1 MTFSKR
7 TLLILL
13 CFCVTQLQA
22 QLTPGPEKNPLAN
35 KPEAIKVGKKTY
47 ENSCQLCHGGDG
59 RGGRGPAL
67 ATGNFQHGGE
77 DWQLFQN
84 IRRGIAATQMPAFE
98 LPNNEI
104 WELVTYLRSLSG
116 TVTEEVVEGD
126 VAAGARLFA
135 EKGACLTCHEVNGQ
149 GGRLGPD
156 LSIVGKWTAKALRE
170 AILNPNQREGR
181 EPNTVFVKTKDG
193 QEIRG
198 LRKNEDSFT
207 LQLMDIVGDFHLLQ
221 KKDLAETKY
230 EEKSLMPEDYGKQF
244 SGEELQNLVAYL
256 KSLQARNL
264 AKVSAVPLEGGLAYD
279 RIRHSGR
286 EPRNWLTYFGDY
298 QGRHYSDLSEITPAN
313 VNGLQTRWA
322 FQAPVAGNLQATPL
336 VVDGIMFTTGYSGSY
351 VVALDAR
358 SGRPLWQ
365 HRRPAEGQPNRGVA
379 VLGGRVFFTCADAY
393 VVALDAKTG
402 RMLWESQMADA
413 KAGYSA
419 SMAPLALKDK
429 IITGISGG
437 EFGIRGFIDA
447 YDPATGKRLW
457 RFYTIPG
464 PGEFGNDTWEG
475 DSWKRGGAPT
485 WMTGT
490 YDPETDTL
498 YWGVGNAGPD
508 LDGEVRK
515 GDNLFTSSIVAL
527 DAATGKR
534 RWHFQFTPHDT
545 HDWDSNETPVLVDRP
560 FQGQQRKLLLHA
572 DRNGFFYVLDRI
584 NGKFLLGKPFV
595 RQTWA
600 RGLDENG
607 RPILVPNSEAS
618 LEGQLHYPSL
628 SGGTNWQ
635 APSYDPVTG
644 WFFLAFREMGDV
656 YIREPGEYVP
666 GKSYWGG
673 KAIPAKDKEWGGVK
687 ALDPESGEAKWEFRF
702 IYGSLSAGVLA
713 TRGGVVFAACR
724 DGNLVALESRTG
736 RLLWRFQTGAEIS
749 SSPIGYAV
757 DGRQYIAL
765 CAGQVLYSF
774 ALPDLLNE

>member
-1 MTFSKR
+1 MTFSKKFVL
-7 TLLILL
+7 TLSCLY
-13 CFCVTQLQA
+13 F
-22 QLTPGPEKNPLAN
+22 TPFLSQIASAPEKNPLAGD
-35 KPEAIKVGKKTY
+35 PAAIRAGKKAY

-77 DWQLFQN
+77 DWQLYQT
-84 IRRGIAATQMPAFE
+84 IRRGIPGSQMPAFE
-98 LPNNEI
+98 LPENEI
-104 WELVTYLRSLSG
+104 WELVTYLRDLSG
-116 TVTEEVVEGD
+116 TTSEEVVEGN
-126 VAAGARLFA
+126 VAEGARLFA
-135 EKGACLTCHEVNGQ
+135 EKGACFTCHEVNGQ

-156 LSIVGKWTAKALRE
+156 LSTIGKWTAKALRE
-170 AILNPNQREGR
+170 AIVSPNQREGR
-181 EPNTVFVKTKDG
+181 EANVILVKTKDG
-193 QEIRG
+193 RQIHG
-198 LRKNEDSFT
+198 LRKNEDTFT
-207 LQLMDIVGDFHLLQ
+207 LQVMEMTGDFHLLQ
-221 KKDLAETKY
+221 KRDLVEIKR
-230 EEKSLMPEDYGKQF
+230 EDKSLMPDDYGKQF
-244 SGEELQNLVAYL
+244 SAEELQDLIAYL
-256 KSLQARNL
+256 KTLQVRDL
-264 AKVSAVPLEGGLAYD
+264 AKVAAAQLEGGLAYD
-279 RIRHSGR
+279 RIRHSSR
-286 EPRNWLTYFGDY
+286 ESHNWLTYFGDY
-298 QGRHYSDLSEITPAN
+298 QGRHYSDLTEITPAN
-313 VNGLQTRWA
+313 VSGLQARWA
-322 FQAPVAGNLQATPL
+322 FQVPQAGNLQATPL
-336 VVDGIMFTTGYSGSY
+336 VVDGILFTTGYAGSY
-351 VVALDAR
+351 VTALDAR
-358 SGRPLWQ
+358 SGRPLWE
-365 HRRPAEGQPNRGVA
+365 HRRPAAGQVNRGVG
-379 VLGGRVFFTCADAY
+379 VLGGRVFFTCADAH

-402 RMLWESQMADA
+402 RMLWESQMADP
-413 KAGYSA
+413 KAGYFA

-437 EFGIRGFIDA
+437 EYGIRGFIDA
-447 YDPATGKRLW
+447 YDAATGKRLW

-475 DSWKRGGAPT
+475 DSWKRGCGPT

-527 DAATGKR
+527 DATSGKR
-534 RWHFQFTPHDT
+534 KWHFQFTPHDT
-545 HDWDSNETPVLVDRP
+545 HDWDSNETPILVDRP
-560 FQGQQRKLLLHA
+560 FHGQPRKLLLHA
-572 DRNGFFYVLDRI
+572 DRNGFFYVLDRTD
-584 NGKFLLGKPFV
+584 GKFLLGKPFV

-600 RGLDENG
+600 KGLDENG
-607 RPILVPNSEAS
+607 RPILVPNSESS

-644 WFFLAFREMGDV
+644 WFLLAFREMGDV
-656 YIREPGEYVP
+656 YIREPAEYIS

-673 KAIPAKDKEWGGVK
+673 KTIPAKDTEWAGVK
-687 ALDPESGEAKWEFRF
+687 AIDPESGEAKWEFRF

-713 TRGGVVFAACR
+713 TRGGVVFAGCR

-736 RLLWRFQTGAEIS
+736 KLLWRFQTGAEIS
-749 SSPIGYAV
+749 SSPISYAI